1 MSTFELVEREKERV
15 MEHQKEAIKADF
27 TKKMIE
33 YKKQQTGNEYRL
45 FGQTMVSLEQLH
57 FHVKE
62 DTCM

>member
-45 FGQTMVSLEQLH
+45 FGQTMVSLE
-57 FHVKE
+57 
-62 DTCM
+62 